1 MRGYRFRLRRPR
13 IAASQGPLLDIR
25 DRCFVRMLLRMKDLR
40 AKLEKLQ
47 ADAEDCL
54 LISQLATDRA
64 KRELFAHLAA
74 QLQGLAEDVE
84 IAIAR
89 QMAHDGN

>member
-1 MRGYRFRLRRPR
+1 
-13 IAASQGPLLDIR
+13 
-25 DRCFVRMLLRMKDLR
+25 MKDLR

-47 ADAEDCL
+47 ADAEDSL

-74 QLQGLAEDVE
+74 QLQALAEEVE
-84 IAIAR
+84 IAIAG
-89 QMAHDGN
+89 QLPGDGN